1 MNSVDPDQE
10 LLDFKSDDTICVFV
24 LDKEEPGINE
34 PF

>member
-1 MNSVDPDQE
+1 MNSVDPEQG

-24 LDKEEPGINE
+24 LDKEEPGISE